1 MSEEIHS
8 LLGKYF
14 SGQATEEEA
23 AMVKQW
29 VSASAENQEEFN
41 VLQKIWNRL
50 EEHEAVS
57 FDTEQ
62 AWQKVNA
69 GIRSPAKGGKII
81 GFSKWKAAI
90 AVAASLVLVA
100 AVWWMM
106 SDKDT
111 TRTIMADTHIKE
123 VQLPDGSK
131 VYLRKGATL
140 TYPEPFE
147 KSSRDVTLTGEAF
160 FDVTPDAARPFLIT
174 AGRSYVRVVGTSF
187 SVDATGTFVELVV
200 KTGKVNFGPLADTS
214 YKLLITP
221 GKKAILVSDHT
232 ITVSDADANAVPWM
246 SKQLVFT
253 NTPLSEVAATL
264 SDYYNVSIIL
274 KKEDAAQIAS
284 DSITIRFNDQP
295 LSSALNELSLI
306 STYHIQEKDK
316 DSYEISIK

>member
-1 MSEEIHS
+1 MSEDMHS

-29 VSASAENQEEFN
+29 VSASAENEEEFN
-41 VLQKIWNRL
+41 VLQKVWNRL
-50 EEHEAVS
+50 EEHEAISV
-57 FDTEQ
+57 DTEQ

-69 GIRSPAKGGKII
+69 GIRSPAKGGKLI

-106 SDKDT
+106 SDKDN
-111 TRTIMADTHIKE
+111 TRTVIADTNIKE

-140 TYPEPFE
+140 KYPEPFD
-147 KSSRDVTLTGEAF
+147 KSSRDATLTGEAF
-160 FDVTPDAARPFLIT
+160 FDVSPDASRPFLIT
-174 AGRSYVRVVGTSF
+174 AGKSYTRVMGTSF
-187 SVDATGTFVELVV
+187 SIDATGDFAELVV
-200 KTGKVNFGPLADTS
+200 RTGRVNFGPLADTS

-221 GKKAILVSDHT
+221 GKKAVLMSDHM
-232 ITVSDADANAVPWM
+232 ITVSDAGANTVPWM
-246 SKQLVFT
+246 SKQLVFE

-264 SDYYNVSIIL
+264 GDYYNVSIEL

-306 STYHIQEKDK
+306 STYHIEEKDK